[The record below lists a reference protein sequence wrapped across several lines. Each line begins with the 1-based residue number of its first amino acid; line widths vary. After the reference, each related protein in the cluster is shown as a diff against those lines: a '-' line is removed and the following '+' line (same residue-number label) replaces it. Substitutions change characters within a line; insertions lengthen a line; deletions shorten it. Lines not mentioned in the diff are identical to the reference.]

1 MGQPDITLDAYAVST
16 AERSIVGSFTYSGED
31 FRRAAALI
39 GHPGL
44 GIEYLISEIVPASQA
59 PEAFARLARGEGPAG
74 KILVEF
80 DTVFRM
86 EGAEL

>member
-1 MGQPDITLDAYAVST
+1 MVGASITAAANST
-16 AERSIVGSFTYSGED
+16 SDSGVVEALTYSGED